1 MTMDCR
7 QGCSTAMKAMR
18 RESTFWFVKNL
29 QGDVVAIYNNA
40 GVKLASYIY
49 DAWGNFTVT
58 YTNGGATT
66 AAQYNPFTYR
76 SYYYD
81 DDLGLYYLNSRYY
94 DSHTGRFISADV
106 QINAKENFLGYNMYA
121 YCGNNPVMY
130 TDPSGCGKIWNWI
143 KNTARDVGDWFSN
156 TFGGAVYA
164 ANSYKAMTLNTI
176 YWDVEQGISTS
187 KVIAGDNS
195 KPITFY
201 VQNASEWWRFWEYKV
216 GLNVNIGDGG
226 FNVGLGAGDNTLT
239 ISAYNT
245 SVEFVAGIMKLG
257 VTVSEEVNFKNKTAG
272 LYTQAYVR
280 PWSMIGTAVVI
291 YYSAGTLAPL
301 FLSQLKP
308 A

>member
-1 MTMDCR
+1 
-7 QGCSTAMKAMR
+7 MR
-18 RESTFWFVKNL
+18 TDRTLFDRIGVSCIGGNGVFSHVFSDFFEECGVAFEFPMLEIPAFCQWVTGHEPVYSIHAYKKLFTQEAVFVRYYLEKLWKYMNDI
-29 QGDVVAIYNNA
+29 G
-40 GVKLASYIY
+40 GKLAVFHAESS
-49 DAWGNFTVT
+49 V
-58 YTNGGATT
+58 
-66 AAQYNPFTYR
+66 P
-76 SYYYD
+76 
-81 DDLGLYYLNSRYY
+81 
-94 DSHTGRFISADV
+94 
-106 QINAKENFLGYNMYA
+106 
-121 YCGNNPVMY
+121 
-130 TDPSGCGKIWNWI
+130 PSMICPQ
-143 KNTARDVGDWFSN
+143 WFE
-156 TFGGAVYA
+156 GEA
-164 ANSYKAMTLNTI
+164 I

-257 VTVSEEVNFKNKTAG
+257 VTVNEEVNFKNKTAG